1 MKLFSL
7 IFISAALGLT
17 TSVILYKVF
26 GIDFPPLFIGLSINA
41 IGYYIFRK
49 SINEDCDQ

>member
-1 MKLFSL
+1 MKLFLL

-17 TSVILYKVF
+17 TSVLLYKIYN
-26 GIDFPPLFIGLSINA
+26 IDISPLFIGLPINA